1 LGCVTI
7 HADQQQLRPVVL
19 SEIRRAGYP
28 LLAYT
33 VNDPERAKILFDF
46 GVKSVFSDVPDRLHG
61 ADACGGFHREIVA
74 DSASAAIPR

>member
-1 LGCVTI
+1 MI
-7 HADQQQLRPVVL
+7 
-19 SEIRRAGYP
+19 SEIHRAGYP

-61 ADACGGFHREIVA
+61 ATARGGFHREIVA
-74 DSASAAIPR
+74 DSASAAVPR

>member
-1 LGCVTI
+1 MI
-7 HADQQQLRPVVL
+7 WD
-19 SEIRRAGYP
+19 IRRACYP

-46 GVKSVFSDVPDRLHG
+46 GVKSVFSDIPDRLHG
-61 ADACGGFHREIVA
+61 AAACDGFHRETAA